1 MPTTPYISQVKIGS
15 NTYSIKDAWAREQIS
30 GLGNAMHFKG
40 KIAELPNPVGY
51 TGAAGDVYIVGTKE
65 YVYVADET
73 PAWIELGD
81 EGSHVVKGTY
91 TVTLTPSKSS
101 VTSSGSYQPAGSV
114 SKPTF
119 TGDGTSITVETEK
132 NVVTDVSGGQV
143 TMPNGTVSKPTF
155 TGTTATITST
165 GSYQPTGEVSKPI
178 FTGTTA
184 NITSTGSFQLPDIT
198 YIDPTF
204 SGTTATITS
213 TSSYR
218 PAGSISLTGK
228 TDDQAIKTLTTA
240 QAVASA
246 SVDGELLTLTTGT
259 YATGAGSTVSVV
271 SGLTGATFSGT
282 TATITSTASY
292 RPAGS
297 ATGGTAYYNTVT
309 MYETITVTS
318 TGSYQPTGEVSKP
331 IFTGTTATVTVKSD
345 YQPAGTVSQPTFSWA
360 TTNSTKTVG
369 VASLTVSKEKVT
381 SSGAYTPTGSVS
393 QPTFTG
399 TTATI
404 TVTSSKEYMESVTGS
419 VALS

>member
-1 MPTTPYISQVKIGS
+1 
-15 NTYSIKDAWAREQIS
+15 
-30 GLGNAMHFKG
+30 MHFKD

-65 YVYVADET
+65 YVYVAGET

-132 NVVTDVSGGQV
+132 DVVTGVSGGQV

-165 GSYQPTGEVSKPI
+165 
-178 FTGTTA
+178 
-184 NITSTGSFQLPDIT
+184 
-198 YIDPTF
+198 
-204 SGTTATITS
+204 
-213 TSSYR
+213 SSYR

-228 TDDQAIKTLTTA
+228 TDDYAIKTLTTA

-259 YATGAGSTVSVV
+259 YATGVGSTVSVV
-271 SGLTGATFSGT
+271 SALTGATFSGT
-282 TATITSTASY
+282 TATITST
-292 RPAGS
+292 
-297 ATGGTAYYNTVT
+297 
-309 MYETITVTS
+309 
-318 TGSYQPTGEVSKP
+318 GSYQPAGE
-331 IFTGTTATVTVKSD
+331 
-345 YQPAGTVSQPTFSWA
+345 VSQPTFSWA

-404 TVTSSKEYMESVTGS
+404 TVTSAKEYMESATGS